1 MAQQKKFALKVTQ
14 ASLNQTAM
22 DFPRNLANIYEA
34 VRRAVEAKSDILA
47 LEELALTGYEANDD
61 FQKTDNTLIYAHL
74 KDIAAYAA
82 ALDPHL
88 VISIGHPWRLN
99 RRDLG
104 AAPGLESERLNNPL
118 FNRTDLPFN
127 VQSFISGGQI
137 QAMTAK
143 MYLFND
149 ERGYEKRYF
158 QEWSMQ
164 AANEAGG
171 VFRTIP
177 LEIGG
182 RVIPFGRP
190 VVALRDDARDL
201 QLNLSHVICEERWA
215 ATQFGGAPYTDD
227 RYAQDGVA
235 PAISKYTGKQGLVL
249 IMPNASPPAR
259 LKIDKHVHLVKL
271 ASGFA
276 EAVVDT
282 DGLGSSGS
290 TFAQFGHRLVAQDG
304 KIVSS
309 GERMNFGRVATTE
322 TTLPVKSAALNSA
335 AHVSLAHDFK
345 NAARKPKAAVAKGW
359 DDPANPDRHAEE
371 VLRMTALWLFDQMR
385 KTKSQGIA
393 EALSGGA
400 DSAFNCVMVAAM
412 IRLAVAD
419 LGVDGFCREMAH
431 LRCTGDMREATKTG
445 GDEAAIQACL
455 QYMLTT
461 IYMGTD
467 NSSADTYN
475 AARFLIEGDA
485 ATPGLGGKFI
495 SRNVQDL
502 LNIYA
507 VNFAVQDASSIPPER
522 KAELIKVVSTYLNKG
537 RGTSPADLAA
547 QAAAIN
553 ARFPEIETLISAAD
567 PRYNVAY
574 ENIQARVRQVLVMLV
589 ANAENKMAIA
599 NPNLDEARNAYATF
613 GGDLHSGTIN
623 LNAHLP
629 KGYQLQLMRYLCDK
643 GLVGVMNP
651 VKSLSLIL
659 KNKPSAELQPKGANG
674 AVVQTDEDD
683 LQRSFAQMDFI
694 SQKMLYERIQTPDGL
709 RRLNAGEVF
718 EACGRD
724 PAFVGVSENALYN
737 MVRLSYKRWSISQH
751 KIHASPIAPTFGM
764 NVDHQTSLRTPN
776 FSSGSADELAVLGVR
791 LLAAWAKEE
800 GVAIS
805 GFDPAL
811 ALHRARQDENFIR
824 TFEENVRNKN
834 PDLKMDSDL
843 NALYRRIKSEG
854 WDAIFPPLPPNHPL
868 MVIGRGPA

>member
-1 MAQQKKFALKVTQ
+1 MAKQKKFALKVTQ

-34 VRRAVEAKSDILA
+34 VRLAVEAKSDILA

-99 RRDLG
+99 KRDLG
-104 AAPGLESERLNNPL
+104 AVPGLESERLNNPM

-127 VQSFISGGQI
+127 VQSFLSGGQI

-143 MYLFND
+143 MFLFND

-164 AANEAGG
+164 AANEIGG
-171 VFRTIP
+171 VFGTIP
-177 LEIGG
+177 LEIDG

-190 VVALRDDARDL
+190 VVEIRDDARNL
-201 QLNLSHVICEERWA
+201 RLNLSHVICEERWA
-215 ATQFGGAPYTDD
+215 ATRFGGAPYNDD
-227 RYAQDGVA
+227 RYEQDGVA
-235 PAISKYTGKQGLVL
+235 PAISRYVGGGDGLVL

-271 ASGFA
+271 ASQYA
-276 EAVVDT
+276 NAVVDT

-290 TFAQFGHRLVAQDG
+290 TFVQFGHRLVAQDN
-304 KIVSS
+304 KLLSH
-309 GERMNFGRVATTE
+309 GERMNFGRVATT
-322 TTLPVKSAALNSA
+322 TTTIAVKSAALKSA
-335 AHVSLAHDFK
+335 SHVALAHDFK
-345 NAARKPKAAVAKGW
+345 NAAGRPLGTIAKGW
-359 DDPANPDRHAEE
+359 DNPANPDRHAEE

-412 IRLAVAD
+412 VRLAVAD
-419 LGVDGFCREMAH
+419 LGVDGFCREMVH
-431 LRCTGDMREATKTG
+431 LHCNDDMREAAKTG
-445 GDEAAIQACL
+445 GDEAAIQTCL

-461 IYMGTD
+461 IYMGTN
-467 NSSADTYN
+467 NSSAETYN
-475 AARFLIEGDA
+475 AAKFLIEGDA
-485 ATPGLGGKFI
+485 ATPGIGGKFI

-507 VNFAVQDASSIPPER
+507 VNFAVQDASSIPPAR
-522 KAELIKVVSTYLNKG
+522 KAALVDAVSTYLNQG
-537 RGTSPADLAA
+537 RGTSPSELAV
-547 QAAAIN
+547 QAAAIK
-553 ARFPEIETLISAAD
+553 AQFPEIETLISAAD

-589 ANAENKMAIA
+589 ANVENKMAIA

-643 GLVGVMNP
+643 GLSGVMPP

-694 SQKMLYERIQTPDGL
+694 SQKMLYARIATPDGL

-718 EACGRD
+718 DFCTKDA
-724 PAFVGVSENALYN
+724 AFTGVSENALYN

-776 FSSGSADELAVLGVR
+776 FSGGSADELAVLGVR
-791 LLAAWAKEE
+791 LIGLWAKAE
-800 GVAIS
+800 GVAIA
-805 GFDPAL
+805 GFDPVMAL
-811 ALHRARQDENFIR
+811 RRARQDENFIKV
-824 TFEENVRNKN
+824 FEDGVRNKN
-834 PDLKMDSDL
+834 PALKMDSDL
-843 NALYRRIKSEG
+843 KTLYGELKKKG
-854 WDAIFPPLPPNHPL
+854 WNSIFPPLPPTHPL
-868 MVIGRGPA
+868 MVIR